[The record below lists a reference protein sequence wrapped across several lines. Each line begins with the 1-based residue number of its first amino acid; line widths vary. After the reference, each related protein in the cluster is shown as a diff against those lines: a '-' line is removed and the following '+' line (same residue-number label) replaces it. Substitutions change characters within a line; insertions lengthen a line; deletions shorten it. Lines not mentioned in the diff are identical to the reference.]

1 MSQGRLLL
9 ATVNAVDY
17 DLEQENRKVVA
28 SDAFRFLL
36 FFLDSHAGSICGA
49 RKSDECALP

>member
-1 MSQGRLLL
+1 MARLLL

-28 SDAFRFLL
+28 SDAFHFLL
-36 FFLDSHAGSICGA
+36 FFPDSHARSIRGA